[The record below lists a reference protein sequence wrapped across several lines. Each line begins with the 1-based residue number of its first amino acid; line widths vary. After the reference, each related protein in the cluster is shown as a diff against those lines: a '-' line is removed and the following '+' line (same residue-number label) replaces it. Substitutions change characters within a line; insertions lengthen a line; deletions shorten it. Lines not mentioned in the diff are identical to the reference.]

1 MATRD
6 LPTAVTLTTA
16 WLMVVVTGSQSRVGR
31 SVGGEVWPMDSVGC
45 GEIFASKL
53 KWNNGMEGGLRIWE

>member
-16 WLMVVVTGSQSRVGR
+16 WLVVVVTGSQSRVGR

-45 GEIFASKL
+45 GEI
-53 KWNNGMEGGLRIWE
+53 LRLS